1 MATNESTRYYIEK
14 QFAQAE
20 NNAGNSFIVRSKEEK
35 RYKLGL
41 LETKLSYVQERLKKE
56 VDPDS
61 IKRCEDIINNLNMSI
76 LSLRKNINGK

>member
-1 MATNESTRYYIEK
+1 MATDENTRYYIEK
-14 QFAQAE
+14 QFALTE
-20 NNAGNSFIVRSKEEK
+20 NNAGNFFIVRSKEEK